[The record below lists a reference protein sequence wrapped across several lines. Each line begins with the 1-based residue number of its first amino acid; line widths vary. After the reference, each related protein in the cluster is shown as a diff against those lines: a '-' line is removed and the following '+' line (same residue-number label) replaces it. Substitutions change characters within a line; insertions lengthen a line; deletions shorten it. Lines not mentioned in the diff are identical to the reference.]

1 MTLTTRIATTTTAT
15 ASKTIGTAGALS
27 TSSNSLNV
35 SHVTALASGTGTGKA
50 DLIYQDRRTLTAS
63 ASENIDLAGILVG
76 PLGDVLTFANV
87 KVLRVV
93 AAVGNVN
100 DVVVGGAATNAFVG
114 PFGASTH
121 THAVRPDGKYE
132 AIDPKLG
139 WTVTAGTGDI
149 LKIANGGSG
158 TPVTYDIYI
167 VGASA

>member
-15 ASKTIGTAGALS
+15 ASKAIGTAGALS

-100 DVVVGGAATNAFVG
+100 DVVVGGAATTGLGAVDALTFGFV
-114 PFGASTH
+114 
-121 THAVRPDGKYE
+121 E
-132 AIDPKLG
+132 AARLLATS
-139 WTVTAGTGDI
+139 WWI
-149 LKIANGGSG
+149 L
-158 TPVTYDIYI
+158 P
-167 VGASA
+167 